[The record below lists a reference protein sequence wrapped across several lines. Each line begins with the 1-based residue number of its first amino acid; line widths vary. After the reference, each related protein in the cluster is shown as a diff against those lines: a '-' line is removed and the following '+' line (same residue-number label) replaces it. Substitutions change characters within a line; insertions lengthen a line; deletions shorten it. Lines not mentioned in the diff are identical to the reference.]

1 MEKVSLQ
8 ELVKLLEQE
17 LVRVGYK
24 EATLSYYRVHWKKIV
39 AHFERKGEI
48 FFFRGSCDGVCEQ

>member
-17 LVRVGYK
+17 LIRVGYK
-24 EATLSYYRVHWKKIV
+24 DATLSYYRSYWEKII
-39 AHFERKGEI
+39 ATYAKA
-48 FFFRGSCDGVCEQ
+48 Q